1 MLGRLM
7 NRLLPLKSSPSPR
20 RATRL
25 TIVGGRPPSEVE
37 APPFPEGI
45 ERALRRAAT
54 DRSFRHRL
62 LADRASALTE
72 MAHELTPTE
81 LAVLTATPHDQLERM
96 IDEVAPLMPARR
108 GALVRLA
115 AALGIVL
122 GGTALSHVS
131 CGLPSRAT
139 EGARADVPPPN
150 SAGIQPDEPTRT
162 RGISPDTPVRGRK
175 GQPRDVG
182 DE

>member
-1 MLGRLM
+1 MLRRLM
-7 NRLLPLKSSPSPR
+7 SRLLLSEPSPSPR

-54 DRSFRHRL
+54 DRSFRRRL

-72 MAHELTPTE
+72 MARELTPTE
-81 LAVLTATPHDQLERM
+81 LAVLTAAPNNQLERM

-115 AALGIVL
+115 AALGIAL
-122 GGTALSHVS
+122 GGATLSHVS
-131 CGLPSRAT
+131 CGPPAPAT
-139 EGARADVPPPN
+139 TGARSDLPPP
-150 SAGIQPDEPTRT
+150 STKGIQPDEPPRT
-162 RGISPDTPVRGRK
+162 RGISPEAPRPKQKD
-175 GQPRDVG
+175 QPRDVG